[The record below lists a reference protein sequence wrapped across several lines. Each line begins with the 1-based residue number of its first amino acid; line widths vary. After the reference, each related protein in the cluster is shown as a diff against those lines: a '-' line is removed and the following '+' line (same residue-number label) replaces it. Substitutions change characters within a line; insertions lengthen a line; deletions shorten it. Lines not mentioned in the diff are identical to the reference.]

1 MLVQLVGTM
10 FAVGLLL
17 GFVGAGGSGFIISLL
32 TVLFGFPIHTAL
44 GTALAAMFFSSAAGA
59 VSHYREGNIA
69 FGTGAVVGCVGMVG
83 AWLSSFASNGIP
95 GEELKWMTAGM
106 LFFSG
111 VVLWLRMWLV
121 ARRTDSQPAKTRLRP
136 SIYWV
141 AACGV
146 GLVTGGLSG
155 LFGIGATPF
164 IQIGLM
170 TILGTSVRQAAG
182 TTMMVI
188 IPIAIGGGAGFYQLG
203 HLDLRLLLEVAV
215 GIMLGSYIGAKFT
228 RRVPVVVL
236 QSSMVLLPMVGAAI
250 LVI

>member
-17 GFVGAGGSGFIISLL
+17 GFVGAGGSGFIISIL
-32 TVLFGFPIHTAL
+32 TVVFGFSIHTSL

-59 VSHYREGNIA
+59 FSHYREGNIVL
-69 FGTGAVVGCVGMVG
+69 GTGAVVGGAGMFG

-106 LFFSG
+106 LFLSG
-111 VVLWLRMWLV
+111 VALWFRMRLV
-121 ARRTDSQPAKTRLRP
+121 SKRNDSQPAKARQRP
-136 SIYWV
+136 AIYW
-141 AACGV
+141 ASACGV

-170 TILGTSVRQAAG
+170 TILGTSIRQAAG
-182 TTMMVI
+182 TSMIVI
-188 IPIAIGGGAGFYQLG
+188 IPIAVGGGAGFYQLG
-203 HLDLRLLLEVAV
+203 HLDVTLLLEVAV

-228 RRVPVVVL
+228 RRVPAIIL
-236 QSSMVLLPMVGAAI
+236 QRSMVLLPMVGAAI
-250 LVI
+250 LVL